1 MADPFFAAGELLLG
15 VVRTEPPEMTTESDA
30 AGQPLPK
37 AGRSL
42 TVVKPTVYG
51 DVERVSKAV
60 KAGDVVV
67 LVMRNTPDDLSK
79 RILDCSFGVA
89 SALDANVECPGDKVF
104 AIARGNA
111 LSEDEKRRLRNQGAL

>member
-42 TVVKPTVYG
+42 TVALGMTVPL
-51 DVERVSKAV
+51 EMLIFP
-60 KAGDVVV
+60 AG
-67 LVMRNTPDDLSK
+67 
-79 RILDCSFGVA
+79 A
-89 SALDANVECPGDKVF
+89 W
-104 AIARGNA
+104 
-111 LSEDEKRRLRNQGAL
+111 